1 MEYTIKQVAKKLE
14 ISEQGIYK
22 RIRTNNDNYLEKGFI
37 VTKLVEQPNGTTKN
51 QTFIT
56 DSGLEFLLEAQ
67 RLRTSD
73 IKPNSTE
80 VEQPLNQ
87 GLNNYST
94 KVEQPI
100 QPQEVQNDVQ
110 SLAFEQIKQVLNQQI
125 EDLKADNK
133 RLIEKLE
140 TQEQKF
146 DAKFEKQEQNFKEQF
161 DSQQK
166 AYQLTLDKIL
176 GQYNTILQ
184 RLPEPQEDIIQPTAT
199 EVIQEAD
206 APTEHKGF
214 FSRLFGRK

>member
-1 MEYTIKQVAKKLE
+1 MEYTIKQIAKKLD
-14 ISEQGIYK
+14 ISEQAIYK
-22 RIRTNNDNYLEKGFI
+22 RIKNYNEDYMQRGFL
-37 VTKLVEQPNGTTKN
+37 VVKLVEQPNGTTKN

-67 RLRTSD
+67 RLRNNDFKLDT
-73 IKPNSTE
+73 TE

-87 GLNNYST
+87 GLNNHST
-94 KVEQPI
+94 KVEQP
-100 QPQEVQNDVQ
+100 QPQQEIPNDTQ

-133 RLIEKLE
+133 RLIEKIE

-146 DAKFEKQEQNFKEQF
+146 DAKYEQQKLDFKEQF
-161 DSQQK
+161 DNQQR

-184 RLPEPQEDIIQPTAT
+184 RLPEPQEDIVQPTEITA
-199 EVIQEAD
+199 EQPQE
-206 APTEHKGF
+206 HRGF
-214 FSRLFGRK
+214 FSRLFGHK